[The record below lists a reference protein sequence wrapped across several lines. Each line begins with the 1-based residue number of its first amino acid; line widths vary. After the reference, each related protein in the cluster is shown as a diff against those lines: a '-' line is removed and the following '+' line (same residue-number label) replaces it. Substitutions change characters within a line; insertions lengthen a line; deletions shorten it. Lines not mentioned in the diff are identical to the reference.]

1 MMSDTG
7 DSLPPVVVIATI
19 VEGVFFMRI
28 LNSTAAWLVAWARA
42 VLCLLLAVMLPAPA
56 LHAATGTE
64 EPPTIEWYM
73 IDLPPIQI
81 SSGALRGQGYT
92 DVIRWRLIAGLTGY
106 RHVLR
111 MANVQRILAD
121 IKTKPNVC
129 NPAFMR
135 TPQREQFM
143 VYSDPLHAQFPNG
156 AVIVKSRREALAP
169 FITADGAL
177 KIADLVSSGNGTIVV
192 QSGRSYGVMLDGV
205 LQTAQEQQRVVTL
218 TSGRPVAAKLGLVD
232 KGRVELALLYP
243 YELAFHLASSRD
255 LTQYEFLPVEGNG
268 AYTLNYLACSRSP
281 LGERVITEA
290 NPIIA
295 AERDAYFSAAYRVW
309 IPESI
314 LKLHATH
321 HQQAFGSPLRAQALK
336 VPAEDSAISTCLMD
350 GGAWYQGKCE
360 PDQE

>member
-1 MMSDTG
+1 
-7 DSLPPVVVIATI
+7 
-19 VEGVFFMRI
+19 MRI
-28 LNSTAAWLVAWARA
+28 FNPTAAWFAAWGRA
-42 VLCLLLAVMLPAPA
+42 GVCLLLAMLVPASA
-56 LHAATGTE
+56 LHAATAE
-64 EPPTIEWYM
+64 KDEPPTIEWYM

-92 DVIRWRLIAGLTGY
+92 DVIRWRLIAGLPGY

-111 MANVQRILAD
+111 IANVQRILAD
-121 IKTKPNVC
+121 IKSKPNVC
-129 NPAFMR
+129 NPAFLR
-135 TPQREQFM
+135 TPEREQFM
-143 VYSDPLHAQFPNG
+143 IYSDPLHAQFPNG
-156 AVIVKSRREALAP
+156 AVIVKSRRAELAQ
-169 FITADGAL
+169 FITADGSL
-177 KIADLVSSGNGTIVV
+177 KITDLVDSGKGTIAV

-205 LQTAQEQQRVVTL
+205 LKMANERQRVVTL

-232 KGRVELALLYP
+232 KGRVEVALLYP

-268 AYTLNYLACSRSP
+268 TYTLNYLACSRSP
-281 LGERVITEA
+281 LGERLIAEA

-295 AERDAYFSAAYRVW
+295 AERDGYFSAAYRAW

-321 HQQAFGSPLRAQALK
+321 HQQAFHAPLQVQALQ
-336 VPAEDSAISTCLMD
+336 VPEADEAISTCLMD

-360 PDQE
+360 QGQGRAAD